1 MKNDLDASYVVH
13 AVVAKSDMRETQNQ
27 TYFAKRGKL
36 QLQVLLDYA
45 KEKKKRFAQFGIF
58 KCFITNKT
66 IDYEHNCAICFFF
79 CYDKPYNKWL
89 IIFGYHFWP
98 LL

>member
-13 AVVAKSDMRETQNQ
+13 AVVAKSYMRETQNQ

-45 KEKKKRFAQFGIF
+45 KEKKKV
-58 KCFITNKT
+58 CT
-66 IDYEHNCAICFFF
+66 IWYI
-79 CYDKPYNKWL
+79 
-89 IIFGYHFWP
+89 
-98 LL
+98 